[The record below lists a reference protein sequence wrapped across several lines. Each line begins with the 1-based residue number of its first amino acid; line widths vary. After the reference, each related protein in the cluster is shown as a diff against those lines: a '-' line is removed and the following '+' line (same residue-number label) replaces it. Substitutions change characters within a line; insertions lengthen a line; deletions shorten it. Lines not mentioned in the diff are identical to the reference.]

1 MSPLPAAPWKEISV
15 DFANLPDQEYMPLI
29 TDDYF
34 RYLVVETVKSIS
46 AVVVM
51 VKLDNVFSEFEV
63 PDIVKSY
70 NVPLF

>member
-1 MSPLPAAPWKEISV
+1 
-15 DFANLPDQEYMPLI
+15 MPLI